1 MLLQR
6 LRPLPLFT
14 PKKKQ
19 HKYGKEQANSEHHAG
34 AHFYHSS
41 YWLIPDILG
50 KLSAHKRPPV
60 RISDQDIISMK
71 AFLKLFTT
79 ARKLP
84 ATPSNRI
91 CDEA

>member
-6 LRPLPLFT
+6 LRPLPLLT

-19 HKYGKEQANSEHHAG
+19 QHKYGKNANSQHHPG

-41 YWLIPDILG
+41 YLFIPDILA
-50 KLSAHKRPPV
+50 KLSALKRPPV
-60 RISDQDIISMK
+60 RISDQDIISLK

-84 ATPSNRI
+84 ATPSSRLKLNL
-91 CDEA
+91 